1 MLKKGLV
8 VLGLTLSLATVAFAK
23 TIDNVDYAEQL
34 TMGKDSLVLNG
45 AGLRKILF
53 VKVYAAG
60 LYLPKSASDAQGV
73 QDQVGS
79 KRVRLV
85 LRRNVDAADFVEA
98 LNDGLKDNSTEAQRT
113 AIKKDIESL
122 VAVMEKI
129 GDVHENDSVD
139 FDYSGSRGVS
149 VFVNGR
155 LIGERIGGKALYDAV
170 LRIWLGE
177 KAIDSG
183 LKKALLAQ

>member
-8 VLGLTLSLATVAFAK
+8 VLGLTLSLATGAFAK
-23 TIDNVDYAEQL
+23 TIDDVNYAEQL
-34 TMGKDSLVLNG
+34 TMGKESLVLNG

-60 LYLPKSASDAQGV
+60 LYLPKVASDAQCV
-73 QDQVGS
+73 QDQAGS

-139 FDYSGSRGVS
+139 FDYSVAKGVS

-155 LIGERIGGKALYDAV
+155 LIGEKIGGKALYDAV

>member
-8 VLGLTLSLATVAFAK
+8 VLGLTLSLASGAFAK
-23 TIDNVDYAEQL
+23 TIDDVDYAEQL

-73 QDQVGS
+73 QDQAGS

-98 LNDGLKDNSTEAQRT
+98 LNDGLKDRNSTHGN
-113 AIKKDIESL
+113 K
-122 VAVMEKI
+122 
-129 GDVHENDSVD
+129 
-139 FDYSGSRGVS
+139 
-149 VFVNGR
+149 
-155 LIGERIGGKALYDAV
+155 ERH
-170 LRIWLGE
+170 
-177 KAIDSG
+177 
-183 LKKALLAQ
+183 